1 MDKVKAHKDFEE
13 NYEKNTDETNRRL
26 AIAKIIDEVINK
38 NRKKEFE
45 LYKLFATNEAFKL
58 WLRENIE
65 MALKTRV

>member
-13 NYEKNTDETNRRL
+13 NYEKNTDEINRRL

-45 LYKLFATNEAFKL
+45 LYKLFATNETFKL